1 MAFQRRIFSGIQPTG
16 NLHLGNYLGA
26 VRNWVALQNEFECI
40 FCMVDMHAITASL
53 LDPDD
58 LRRSTRELAAAM
70 IASGIDPR
78 KNILFNQSQNPDHAT
93 LAWIFNC
100 IARMGWMNRMTQFKE
115 KAGKDRENVSLGLFA
130 YPALMAADILVYKAT
145 HVPVGED
152 QKQHLELARDI
163 AQKFNFDYQK
173 EFFPLTEPLIYG
185 PATRV
190 MSLRDGAKKM
200 SKSDPSDQ
208 SRINLTDTADMI
220 ADKIKR
226 AKTDPNPLPDT
237 VEGLEGR
244 PEAENLMGIY
254 AALGGMTIEQAVADC
269 AGKGFAE
276 FKKLLTEVA
285 VTVLGPITA
294 EMRRLTDDTT
304 YVDGILRDGGER
316 ARALSA
322 PIIAEVY
329 DTVGFLRP

>member
-26 VRNWVALQNEFECI
+26 VRNWVALQAEYECI

-53 LDPDD
+53 LDPDE

-70 IASGIDPR
+70 IASGIDPE

-100 IARMGWMNRMTQFKE
+100 VARMGWMNRMTQFKE

-152 QKQHLELARDI
+152 QKQHLELTRDI

-173 EFFPLTEPLIYG
+173 EIFPLTEPQIFG
-185 PATRV
+185 TATRV
-190 MSLRDGAKKM
+190 MSLRDGMKKM

-208 SRINLTDTADMI
+208 SRINMTDTADQI

-226 AKTDPNPLPDT
+226 AKTDPDALPDSID
-237 VEGLEGR
+237 GLEGR
-244 PEAENLMGIY
+244 PEAANLMGIY
-254 AALGGMTIEQAVADC
+254 AALAGQTLEQAVADC
-269 AGKGFAE
+269 AGRGFAE

-285 VTVLGPITA
+285 VSHLAPITA
-294 EMRRLTDDTT
+294 EMRRLTADPG
-304 YVDGILRDGGER
+304 YVDGILRKGGER

-322 PIIAEVY
+322 PVVAEIY

>member
-26 VRNWVALQNEFECI
+26 VRNWVALQKEFECI

-53 LDPDD
+53 LDPDE
-58 LRRSTRELAAAM
+58 LRHSTRELAAAM
-70 IASGIDPR
+70 IASGIDPE

-100 IARMGWMNRMTQFKE
+100 VARVGWMNRMTQFKE
-115 KAGKDRENVSLGLFA
+115 KAGKDRENASLGLYA

-152 QKQHLELARDI
+152 QKQHLELTRDI
-163 AQKFNFDYQK
+163 AQKFNHDYGK
-173 EFFPLTEPLIYG
+173 DFFPLTEPLIFG
-185 PATRV
+185 TATRV
-190 MSLRDGAKKM
+190 MSLRDGVKKM
-200 SKSDPSDQ
+200 SKSDASDQ
-208 SRINLTDTADMI
+208 SRINLTDTADAI

-226 AKTDPNPLPDT
+226 AKTDPELLPDT

-244 PEAENLMGIY
+244 PEAQNLLGIY
-254 AALGGMTIEQAVADC
+254 AALSDRTLEQAVAAT
-269 AGKGFAE
+269 AGKGWGD
-276 FKKLLTEVA
+276 FKKMLTETAVA
-285 VTVLGPITA
+285 VLGPITA
-294 EMRRLTDDTT
+294 EMRRLTADPG
-304 YVDGILRDGGER
+304 YVDGILRKGGEK

>member
-1 MAFQRRIFSGIQPTG
+1 MLFRSASRNRGLPPPHPKGLSMAFQRRIFSGIQPTG

-173 EFFPLTEPLIYG
+173 EFFPLTEPRSDER
-185 PATRV
+185 RV
-190 MSLRDGAKKM
+190 GKECVSTCR
-200 SKSDPSDQ
+200 
-208 SRINLTDTADMI
+208 SRWS
-220 ADKIKR
+220 
-226 AKTDPNPLPDT
+226 P
-237 VEGLEGR
+237 
-244 PEAENLMGIY
+244 Y
-254 AALGGMTIEQAVADC
+254 H
-269 AGKGFAE
+269 
-276 FKKLLTEVA
+276 
-285 VTVLGPITA
+285 
-294 EMRRLTDDTT
+294 
-304 YVDGILRDGGER
+304 
-316 ARALSA
+316 
-322 PIIAEVY
+322 
-329 DTVGFLRP
+329 